1 MPTPRPRNSNPDAR
15 PTTGGQRRR
24 EAGWRA
30 DDRAQAESNWER
42 ERRRR
47 KVKKAGRPR
56 KVQPFRRRAPLPL
69 DLLASALEA
78 GVSQRQIAQALGISR
93 FDLNRALQQET
104 VRVALDRG
112 EADRREL
119 RRLLRQEAAAQPP
132 RHTLLATAAKALARA
147 LASGVAPGQA
157 AADLGAAP
165 STITRALQRGG
176 VPGAA
181 EHLLTIRRGYDGGQE
196 RQRDCRRLL
205 QEARGRPTA

>member
-1 MPTPRPRNSNPDAR
+1 MPTPRRQVTNPDSR

-47 KVKKAGRPR
+47 EVKKAGRPR
-56 KVQPFRRRAPLPL
+56 KVRPFRRRAPLPL
-69 DLLASALEA
+69 DLLASAVEA
-78 GVSQRQIAQALGISR
+78 GVSQRQIAQDLGISR
-93 FDLNRALQQET
+93 FDLNRALQQES

-119 RRLLRQEAAAQPP
+119 RRLLRQVAATQPP
-132 RHTLLATAAKALARA
+132 QHKLLSTTTEALARA
-147 LASGVAPGQA
+147 LRIGVSPSAA
-157 AADLGAAP
+157 AADLGVAP
-165 STITRALQRGG
+165 STITRALERATS
-176 VPGAA
+176 PDAD
-181 EHLLTIRRGYDGGQE
+181 EYLSTIRRGYDGGQE

-205 QEARGRPTA
+205 PEARGRPTA

>member
-1 MPTPRPRNSNPDAR
+1 M
-15 PTTGGQRRR
+15 
-24 EAGWRA
+24 
-30 DDRAQAESNWER
+30 
-42 ERRRR
+42 
-47 KVKKAGRPR
+47 
-56 KVQPFRRRAPLPL
+56 PL

-78 GVSQRQIAQALGISR
+78 GVSQRQIAQDLGISR

-132 RHTLLATAAKALARA
+132 RHILLATAAKALARA

-157 AADLGAAP
+157 AADLGVAP
-165 STITRALQRGG
+165 STITRALQRGA
-176 VPGAA
+176 VPDAA
-181 EHLLTIRRGYDGGQE
+181 EYLLTIRRGYDGGQE

>member
-24 EAGWRA
+24 EAGWRSE
-30 DDRAQAESNWER
+30 DRARGNATWER
-42 ERRRR
+42 GRSRR
-47 KVKKAGRPR
+47 KLTRAGSR
-56 KVQPFRRRAPLPL
+56 KITPKPRRATPPLEL
-69 DLLASALEA
+69 VARALAA
-78 GVSQRQIAQALGISR
+78 GVTQRQVANDLGISR

-104 VRVALDRG
+104 VRVARDRG
-112 EADRREL
+112 EADRSQL
-119 RRLLRQEAAAQPP
+119 RSLLRQAAAAQPP
-132 RHTLLATAAKALARA
+132 RHKLLATAAAPLARA

-157 AADLGAAP
+157 AADLGVAP
-165 STITRALQRGG
+165 STITRALQRGA

-181 EHLLTIRRGYDGGQE
+181 EYLSTIRHGYEDGQE

>member
-30 DDRAQAESNWER
+30 EDRA
-42 ERRRR
+42 
-47 KVKKAGRPR
+47 
-56 KVQPFRRRAPLPL
+56 
-69 DLLASALEA
+69 
-78 GVSQRQIAQALGISR
+78 
-93 FDLNRALQQET
+93 
-104 VRVALDRG
+104 RG
-112 EADRREL
+112 EADRSQL
-119 RRLLRQEAAAQPP
+119 RSLLRQAAAAQPP
-132 RHTLLATAAKALARA
+132 RHKLLATAAAPLARA

-157 AADLGAAP
+157 AADLGVAP
-165 STITRALQRGG
+165 STITRALQRGA

-181 EHLLTIRRGYDGGQE
+181 EYLSTIRHGYEDGQE

>member
-1 MPTPRPRNSNPDAR
+1 MPTPHRRNSNPDAR

-30 DDRAQAESNWER
+30 DDRAQAESNRER

-47 KVKKAGRPR
+47 EVKKAGRPR
-56 KVQPFRRRAPLPL
+56 EVQPSRRRAPLPL

-119 RRLLRQEAAAQPP
+119 RRLLRQDA
-132 RHTLLATAAKALARA
+132 RCSTAPAYTACDGCESVGPSIGVRRRARA
-147 LASGVAPGQA
+147 SRRRPGRCAVHDHPRPA
-157 AADLGAAP
+157 A
-165 STITRALQRGG
+165 
-176 VPGAA
+176 
-181 EHLLTIRRGYDGGQE
+181 RR
-196 RQRDCRRLL
+196 RSRCR
-205 QEARGRPTA
+205 

>member
-1 MPTPRPRNSNPDAR
+1 MPTPCRRNSNPDAR

-30 DDRAQAESNWER
+30 DDRAQAESNREH

-47 KVKKAGRPR
+47 EVKKAGRPR
-56 KVQPFRRRAPLPL
+56 KVQPSRRRAPLPL

-78 GVSQRQIAQALGISR
+78 GVSQRQIAQDLGISR
-93 FDLNRALQQET
+93 FDLNRALE
-104 VRVALDRG
+104 
-112 EADRREL
+112 
-119 RRLLRQEAAAQPP
+119 
-132 RHTLLATAAKALARA
+132 
-147 LASGVAPGQA
+147 
-157 AADLGAAP
+157 
-165 STITRALQRGG
+165 RGG

-205 QEARGRPTA
+205 QRASVGG

>member
-1 MPTPRPRNSNPDAR
+1 MPTPCRRNSNPDAR

-30 DDRAQAESNWER
+30 DDRAQAESNREH
-42 ERRRR
+42 ERRLRE
-47 KVKKAGRPR
+47 VKKAGRPR

-78 GVSQRQIAQALGISR
+78 GVSQRQIGQDLGISR
-93 FDLNRALQQET
+93 FDLNHALQHET
-104 VRVALDRG
+104 VWLAYAAAESNRL
-112 EADRREL
+112 EL
-119 RRLLRQEAAAQPP
+119 RTLLRQVAATQPP
-132 RHTLLATAAKALARA
+132 KHKLLATAAEPLARA
-147 LASGVAPGQA
+147 LAAGVAPGQA
-157 AADLGAAP
+157 AADLGVAP

>member
-1 MPTPRPRNSNPDAR
+1 MPTPRRRNSNPDAR

-30 DDRAQAESNWER
+30 DDRTQAESNWER

-47 KVKKAGRPR
+47 EVKKAGRPR

-78 GVSQRQIAQALGISR
+78 GVSQRQIAQDLGISR
-93 FDLNRALQQET
+93 FDLNRVLKQEK
-104 VRVALDRG
+104 VRLAYATAESNRL
-112 EADRREL
+112 EL
-119 RRLLRQEAAAQPP
+119 RTLLRQVAATQPP
-132 RHTLLATAAKALARA
+132 KHKLLATAAEPLARA
-147 LASGVAPGQA
+147 LAAGVAPGQA
-157 AADLGAAP
+157 AADLGVAP
-165 STITRALQRGG
+165 STITRALQRGA

>member
-47 KVKKAGRPR
+47 EVKKAGWPR

-78 GVSQRQIAQALGISR
+78 GVSQRQIGQDLGISR
-93 FDLNRALQQET
+93 FDLNHALQHET
-104 VRVALDRG
+104 VRLAYAAAESNRL
-112 EADRREL
+112 EL
-119 RRLLRQEAAAQPP
+119 RTLLRQVAATQPP
-132 RHTLLATAAKALARA
+132 KHKLLATAAEPLARA
-147 LASGVAPGQA
+147 LAAGVAPGQA
-157 AADLGAAP
+157 AADLDVAP
-165 STITRALQRGG
+165 STITRALQRATS
-176 VPGAA
+176 PAA
-181 EHLLTIRRGYDGGQE
+181 EYLATIRRGYDDGQE
-196 RQRDCRRLL
+196 QQRECRTLL

>member
-30 DDRAQAESNWER
+30 DDRAQAESNREH

-47 KVKKAGRPR
+47 EVKKAGWPR
-56 KVQPFRRRAPLPL
+56 KVQPSRRRAPLPL

-78 GVSQRQIAQALGISR
+78 GVSERQIAQALGISR

-112 EADRREL
+112 EADRPRAPKTAAPRGCCSTAPAYTACDGCGSVGPSIGV
-119 RRLLRQEAAAQPP
+119 RRRARASRRRP
-132 RHTLLATAAKALARA
+132 RHYAVHDHPRPAA
-147 LASGVAPGQA
+147 
-157 AADLGAAP
+157 
-165 STITRALQRGG
+165 
-176 VPGAA
+176 
-181 EHLLTIRRGYDGGQE
+181 RR
-196 RQRDCRRLL
+196 RSRCR
-205 QEARGRPTA
+205 

>member
-1 MPTPRPRNSNPDAR
+1 M
-15 PTTGGQRRR
+15 
-24 EAGWRA
+24 
-30 DDRAQAESNWER
+30 
-42 ERRRR
+42 
-47 KVKKAGRPR
+47 
-56 KVQPFRRRAPLPL
+56 PL

-78 GVSQRQIAQALGISR
+78 GVSQRQIAQDLGISR

-132 RHTLLATAAKALARA
+132 RHTLLATAAAPLARA

-157 AADLGAAP
+157 AADLGVAP
-165 STITRALQRGG
+165 STITRALQRGA

-181 EHLLTIRRGYDGGQE
+181 EYLSTIRHGYEDGQE

>member
-1 MPTPRPRNSNPDAR
+1 M
-15 PTTGGQRRR
+15 
-24 EAGWRA
+24 
-30 DDRAQAESNWER
+30 
-42 ERRRR
+42 
-47 KVKKAGRPR
+47 
-56 KVQPFRRRAPLPL
+56 PL

-132 RHTLLATAAKALARA
+132 RHTLLATAAEALARA

>member
-1 MPTPRPRNSNPDAR
+1 MPTPCRRNSNPDAR

-30 DDRAQAESNWER
+30 DDRAQAESNREH
-42 ERRRR
+42 ERRRE
-47 KVKKAGRPR
+47 VKKAGRPR
-56 KVQPFRRRAPLPL
+56 KVQPSRRRAPLPL

-78 GVSQRQIAQALGISR
+78 GVSQRQIAQDLGISR

-132 RHTLLATAAKALARA
+132 RHTLLATAAEALARA

-157 AADLGAAP
+157 AADLGVAP
-165 STITRALQRGG
+165 STITRAPQRGG